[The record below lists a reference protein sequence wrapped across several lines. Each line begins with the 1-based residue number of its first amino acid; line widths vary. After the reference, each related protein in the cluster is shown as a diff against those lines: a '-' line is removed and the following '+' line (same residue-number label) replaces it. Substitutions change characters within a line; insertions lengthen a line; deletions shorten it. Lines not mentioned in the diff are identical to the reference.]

1 MKVLSL
7 FSGVGG
13 FDMGLENAGMETVFQ
28 CEWDKHCRT
37 ILDHHWPTV
46 PKWDDVS
53 TLTGEYILAHAP
65 VIDVVA
71 WGSPCQD
78 LSVAGK
84 RAGLEG
90 GRSGLFYEGMRI
102 INELRKASNGKYPR
116 ISIWENVYGA
126 LNSNKGEDFEAILKE
141 MVEAGSLLC
150 EWRVL
155 DAQYF
160 GVPQRRRRV
169 FVVAVFDSATANRCP
184 DPLLPVSE
192 GLLWNPTT
200 RTTKRQEPSNTASGS
215 IGSGREIANS
225 ITAELY
231 HHGSV
236 VNQDANN
243 GHVVIEPFT
252 PSSFA
257 QYEQGV
263 GTLRSNGGDLGGGSE
278 TLVVN
283 QDRTY
288 RDVTGALLGRDSFGP
303 NHEGARDGKLVL
315 EPMLLDG
322 TRVDDVRV
330 YESPVQTLKERMG
343 TGGNNVPM
351 LMFDTQFG
359 SNANVF
365 ENQSPTLKASQAA
378 PSVAYPIQDGREIEK
393 NQNGLGVGEEGAPSY
408 TIDQTGAQ
416 AVAFATNQR
425 SEVRELND
433 KAVALSAEPGTN
445 QQTYVAIGIQG
456 NVIGRQD
463 HNGPAGKGHTE
474 EGDPMFTLTGTDI
487 HAVAYDEY
495 NDTLGGDI
503 HHALRAGT
511 KQSTGVVV
519 KEVVGTLRSGGD
531 GGVPSSRGEHL
542 VVEPNVAIPIDTRN
556 ALRDPNKYD
565 TQNRQGLG
573 IGADGDPMATLTSAH
588 VNGVAAG
595 TTTMVVRRLTPLE
608 CERLM
613 GWPDDH
619 TRYKADGTIQSDTHR
634 YKQCGNGVASPVAQ
648 WIGEQLI
655 GL

>member
-37 ILDHHWPTV
+37 ILDKHWPDV

-53 TLTGEYILAHAP
+53 TLTGEHILAHAP

-169 FVVAVFDSATANRCP
+169 FVVAVFDSATAARCP

-200 RTTKRQEPSNTASGS
+200 GTATRKEPADTLTGS
-215 IGSGREIANS
+215 IGSGSEWWDGGQIANALTTTS
-225 ITAELY
+225 NEQRMPDKDRLQAI
-231 HHGSV
+231 V
-236 VNQDANN
+236 V
-243 GHVVIEPFT
+243 EPFT

-278 TLVVN
+278 TL
-283 QDRTY
+283 
-288 RDVTGALLGRDSFGP
+288 
-303 NHEGARDGKLVL
+303 
-315 EPMLLDG
+315 LLDG

-330 YESPVQTLKERMG
+330 YESPVQTLKEGMG

-351 LMFDTQFG
+351 VAFSHTQG
-359 SNANVF
+359 LDAQPSELAW
-365 ENQSPTLKASQAA
+365 PTLRKEGNGHA
-378 PSVAYPIQDGREIEK
+378 VAYPIHPQAVSSGGNSRPNSDG
-393 NQNGLGVGEEGAPSY
+393 QGNGLG
-408 TIDQTGAQ
+408 
-416 AVAFATNQR
+416 
-425 SEVRELND
+425 
-433 KAVALSAEPGTN
+433 
-445 QQTYVAIGIQG
+445 IG
-456 NVIGRQD
+456 
-463 HNGPAGKGHTE
+463 K
-474 EGDPMFTLTGTDI
+474 EGDPSTAVVGTTPP
-487 HAVAYDEY
+487 AVAYDEY
-495 NDTLGGDI
+495 NDGRYGGDI

-511 KQSTGVVV
+511 KQSTGV
-519 KEVVGTLRSGGD
+519 VVGTLRSGGD

-542 VVEPNVAIPIDTRN
+542 VVAPSLTATN
-556 ALRDPNKYD
+556 DPSRSPQSAEI
-565 TQNRQGLG
+565 TQQVT
-573 IGADGDPMATLTSAH
+573 AVH
-588 VNGVAAG
+588 AA
-595 TTTMVVRRLTPLE
+595 TMVVRRLTPLE

-619 TRYKADGTIQSDTHR
+619 TRYKADGTEQADTHR

-655 GL
+655 GLEQ

>member
-169 FVVAVFDSATANRCP
+169 FVVAVFDPATANRCP

-200 RTTKRQEPSNTASGS
+200 RASKRQEPSNTASGS

-378 PSVAYPIQDGREIEK
+378 PSVVYPIQDGRDIEK
-393 NQNGLGVGEEGAPSY
+393 NQNGLGVAEEGAPSY

-425 SEVRELND
+425 SEVRELDD

-495 NDTLGGDI
+495 NDTTNDV

-511 KQSTGVVV
+511 KQSTGVLMFQDSEFGV
-519 KEVVGTLRSGGD
+519 KEYDTAGTLRAGRIPEHQMIGEVAATLRSGGD

-542 VVEPNVAIPIDTRN
+542 VVAP
-556 ALRDPNKYD
+556 
-565 TQNRQGLG
+565 
-573 IGADGDPMATLTSAH
+573 
-588 VNGVAAG
+588 
-595 TTTMVVRRLTPLE
+595 TMVVRRLTPLE

>member
-37 ILDHHWPTV
+37 ILDRHWPTV

-53 TLTGEYILAHAP
+53 TLTGEHILAHAP

-102 INELRKASNGKYPR
+102 ITELRKASNGKYPR

-192 GLLWNPTT
+192 GLRWHPTT
-200 RTTKRQEPSNTASGS
+200 RTTTREEPADTVTAS
-215 IGSGREIANS
+215 IGSGSQWAAGTSPDGDFLTTSVTSKWHKGSGGPSGSEHYNMVVE
-225 ITAELY
+225 ELPILIDRAAF
-231 HHGSV
+231 
-236 VNQDANN
+236 NQGENAKYPPHISDDP
-243 GHVVIEPFT
+243 VIPSLVARGPHAVFT
-252 PSSFA
+252 KSRCA
-257 QYEQGV
+257 Q
-263 GTLRSNGGDLGGGSE
+263 SE
-278 TLVVN
+278 TL
-283 QDRTY
+283 
-288 RDVTGALLGRDSFGP
+288 
-303 NHEGARDGKLVL
+303 
-315 EPMLLDG
+315 LLDG

-351 LMFDTQFG
+351 VAFSHTQG
-359 SNANVF
+359 LDAQPSEKAW
-365 ENQSPTLKASQAA
+365 PTLRKE
-378 PSVAYPIQDGREIEK
+378 G
-393 NQNGLGVGEEGAPSY
+393 NG
-408 TIDQTGAQ
+408 
-416 AVAFATNQR
+416 
-425 SEVRELND
+425 
-433 KAVALSAEPGTN
+433 
-445 QQTYVAIGIQG
+445 
-456 NVIGRQD
+456 
-463 HNGPAGKGHTE
+463 
-474 EGDPMFTLTGTDI
+474 
-487 HAVAYDEY
+487 HAVA
-495 NDTLGGDI
+495 
-503 HHALRAGT
+503 HH
-511 KQSTGVVV
+511 Q
-519 KEVVGTLRSGGD
+519 VVGTLRSGGD

-542 VVEPNVAIPIDTRN
+542 VVEP
-556 ALRDPNKYD
+556 
-565 TQNRQGLG
+565 
-573 IGADGDPMATLTSAH
+573 
-588 VNGVAAG
+588 
-595 TTTMVVRRLTPLE
+595 TMVVRRLTPLE

-619 TRYKADGTIQSDTHR
+619 TRHKADGTEQADTHR

-655 GL
+655 NL